1 MSIQAFRFLAPAL
14 LCLVG
19 CGSVLPA
26 ARSATPIAMTA
37 RSAGATTALAGLAAA
52 ERAALDWDD
61 KARLARISGGPMM
74 AGYMVQDWTYTYVS
88 ARRPREM
95 VVVTL
100 GDTGLS
106 VRITSR
112 DAALEALT
120 ERPRIDSDQAVAV
133 AVRQGM
139 SPGRTDVLTLDQAN
153 SQRRAIWTLI
163 APEGVFRLDAR
174 TGLFLP

>member
-1 MSIQAFRFLAPAL
+1 MSIQAFRWIALAVS
-14 LCLVG
+14 CLAG
-19 CGSVLPA
+19 CGSAPPA
-26 ARSATPIAMTA
+26 ARSATAVAMTA
-37 RSAGATTALAGLAAA
+37 RSAGAMTALAGLASA
-52 ERAALDWDD
+52 ERAALNWDD

-74 AGYMVQDWTYTYVS
+74 AGYLVDDWSYTYVS

-95 VVVTL
+95 VVVSL

-106 VRITSR
+106 VRVTSR

-139 SPGRTDVLTLDQAN
+139 APGRLDVFTLDQAN
-153 SQRRAIWTLI
+153 LQRRAIWTLI